1 MFESVLRV
9 SYTHCTE
16 IRETPVHRNSI
27 ANRFG
32 TSLQHQPTTMQQQM
46 QVVIPQ
52 GISPG
57 MAFQVNTP
65 AGMMQARAAQNAC
78 QRKMSGRRTRMEAE
92 PAPCFLAGDLP

>member
-1 MFESVLRV
+1 
-9 SYTHCTE
+9 
-16 IRETPVHRNSI
+16 
-27 ANRFG
+27 
-32 TSLQHQPTTMQQQM
+32 MQQQM

-65 AGMMQARAAQNAC
+65 AGMMQARAAQNAKK
-78 QRKMSGRRTRMEAE
+78 RMSGRRIRMEAE